1 MKKGFLLFTVAL
13 LIGLSSVVQ
22 AKSPTKGSLAEAIKL
37 YKAKNYSQSYI
48 LLDNIVKKDPSN
60 ALAHY
65 YLAMTYAQIG
75 RSTDA
80 IESYK
85 RVIELVP
92 EGKLNAYATK
102 GKTCIEQP
110 ENCHEKIEA
119 NVLDEF
125 IQGRFGTGFSEE
137 ARGQYEKQKIENLM
151 REMNR
156 NGDIEPNK
164 FEGYKDFSSQVPS
177 NDEIV
182 NAIKVLQ
189 RSSLISLLSNNSY
202 STSELSL
209 LNNMESNRN
218 FDTIQMLMGGRN
230 DSSNLSQQVIQSLI
244 TGQLSTGL

>member
-22 AKSPTKGSLAEAIKL
+22 AKTSAKGSLADAIRM
-37 YKAKNYSQSYI
+37 YKAKNYSQCYV

-80 IESYK
+80 VNSYQK
-85 RVIELVP
+85 VIDLVP
-92 EGKLNAYATK
+92 DGKLNLYAKK
-102 GKTCIEQP
+102 GKICIESP
-110 ENCHEKIEA
+110 ENCHETVEI

-125 IQGRFGTGFSEE
+125 IRGRFGSGFSDE
-137 ARGQYEKQKIENLM
+137 ARGEYEKQKIENLM

-164 FEGYKDFSSQVPS
+164 FEGYKDFSTQVPT
-177 NDEIV
+177 NEEIV
-182 NAIKVLQ
+182 NAIKILQ
-189 RSSLISLLSNNSY
+189 KSGLINLLSNNDYNSMD
-202 STSELSL
+202 LSL
-209 LNNMESNRN
+209 LHNVGSNN
-218 FDTIQMLMGGRN
+218 FDTIQMLMGGRDN
-230 DSSNLSQQVIQSLI
+230 GSNLSPQVIQSLI
-244 TGQLSTGL
+244 TGQLSTGF